1 MSLFHDT
8 LYCVHLYSIV
18 LYLCRATMW
27 YSRLHLVMVFLCSG
41 QIQASS
47 SSDEEPLLRQQAQT
61 ALLQQLQLQASPT
74 KLSETLPL
82 PSSSSSSSVASSSQT
97 QQTQQHLQQAQLTQ
111 LQALLLLQQQLF
123 NQQQQQQ
130 QQQQQEASTDSQ
142 QVHLLMDSVAFFTM
156 ETGGLGDHV
165 GIDQSA
171 GSMVI

>member
-1 MSLFHDT
+1 
-8 LYCVHLYSIV
+8 
-18 LYLCRATMW
+18 
-27 YSRLHLVMVFLCSG
+27 MVFLCSG

-130 QQQQQEASTDSQ
+130 QQQQEASTDSQ
-142 QVHLLMDSVAFFTM
+142 QVHLVMDSVAFFTM